1 MGMTTSS
8 NIETSARGTQRR
20 TEQQRALN
28 EVLADLDDFST
39 AQEIFDAL
47 RSRGERVSLTTVYR
61 RLQTLVDGEAVDVIR
76 LEDGEFAYRRCESD
90 RHHHHLVCR
99 NCGRTVEVTGPA
111 VERWADRV
119 AEQNGFRD
127 VEHQL
132 EFFGLCSSC

>member
-1 MGMTTSS
+1 MTSS
-8 NIETSARGTQRR
+8 SNVDSPARGTQRR
-20 TEQQRALN
+20 TDQQRALN
-28 EVLADLDDFST
+28 DVLADLDDFST

-47 RSRGERVSLTTVYR
+47 RARGERVSLTTVYR
-61 RLQTLVDGEAVDVIR
+61 RLQTLVDAESVDVIR

-99 NCGRTVEVTGPA
+99 TCGRTVEVSGPA

-132 EFFGLCSSC
+132 ELFGICSSC